1 MGDDPAKFRRAS
13 GRPFQHE
20 DDLRLLLH
28 VEVGCAVAGLSVN
41 RFCETFP
48 FRDSQGRR
56 FHKAT
61 LKRRYYQRKALLQG
75 TRLPNDVIV
84 PSPMGEAVERYLAKV
99 WSVFR
104 SEEHTSELQSL
115 MRISYA

>member
-1 MGDDPAKFRRAS
+1 MSDDPAKFRRAS

-28 VEVGCAVAGLSVN
+28 VEIGRVVKDLSVN
-41 RFCETFP
+41 RVCEKLP
-48 FRDSQGRR
+48 FWDSQGRR

-75 TRLPNDVIV
+75 MRLPNDLIV
-84 PSPMGEAVERYLAKV
+84 PS
-99 WSVFR
+99 R
-104 SEEHTSELQSL
+104 SCPAGWCNSADP
-115 MRISYA
+115 R

>member
-1 MGDDPAKFRRAS
+1 MSDDPAKFRRAS

-28 VEVGCAVAGLSVN
+28 VEIGRVVKGLSVN

-61 LKRRYYQRKALLQG
+61 LKRRHYQRKALLQG

-84 PSPMGEAVERYLAKV
+84 PSPMSEAVERYLAEV
-99 WSVFR
+99 RSVF
-104 SEEHTSELQSL
+104 LQ
-115 MRISYA
+115 RK

>member
-61 LKRRYYQRKALLQG
+61 LKRRYY
-75 TRLPNDVIV
+75 
-84 PSPMGEAVERYLAKV
+84 
-99 WSVFR
+99 R
-104 SEEHTSELQSL
+104 SEEHTSELQPL
-115 MRISYA
+115 KRISYAVSSLKKKQTLIHYSS